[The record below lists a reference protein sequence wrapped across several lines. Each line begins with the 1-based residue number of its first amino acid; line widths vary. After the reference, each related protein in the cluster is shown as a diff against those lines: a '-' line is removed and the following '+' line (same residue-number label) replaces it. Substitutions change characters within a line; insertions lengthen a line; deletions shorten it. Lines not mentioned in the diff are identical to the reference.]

1 MMLYDALE
9 EILPFHDCAK
19 LYICIANAMKSVPT
33 LWAQNTDFLT

>member
-19 LYICIANAMKSVPT
+19 VRICIANAMKSAPT
-33 LWAQNTDFLT
+33 LWVQNTDYLT